1 LLGSLL
7 FPRPAQTAPRAF
19 RPPTEVFDIET
30 APPPPKPVVES
41 PPPTA
46 PAGARAPAH
55 RAPPVLAQAGQ
66 VITTKP
72 AAAEPLDFTNEFVTG
87 TASAFAGGTT
97 AATGTSRSVVRGA
110 ADSPAP
116 DAAAGGTGSGSN
128 LSRAPSMAGDSSW
141 QCPFP
146 SQADGINEAFVQLRV
161 FVDAGGKALDA
172 AVMVD
177 PGHGFASQAV
187 RCAIG
192 KRWSP
197 ALDREGLPIGATAIV
212 RVRFTR

>member
-1 LLGSLL
+1 V
-7 FPRPAQTAPRAF
+7 PPA
-19 RPPTEVFDIET
+19 V
-30 APPPPKPVVES
+30 
-41 PPPTA
+41 
-46 PAGARAPAH
+46 
-55 RAPPVLAQAGQ
+55 AQAGQ
-66 VITTKP
+66 VIAKTP
-72 AAAEPLDFTNEFVTG
+72 AAAEPLDFTNAFVNG
-87 TASAFAGGTT
+87 AASAFAGGTT

-116 DAAAGGTGSGSN
+116 DAPASSAGSGSD
-128 LSRAPSMAGDSSW
+128 LSRPPTMTGESSW

-146 SQADGINEAFVQLRV
+146 PHADGIDEAIVQLRV
-161 FVDAGGKALDA
+161 FVDAGGNALDA
-172 AVMVD
+172 AVIVD

-197 ALDREGLPIGATAIV
+197 ALDREGIPIRATAIV